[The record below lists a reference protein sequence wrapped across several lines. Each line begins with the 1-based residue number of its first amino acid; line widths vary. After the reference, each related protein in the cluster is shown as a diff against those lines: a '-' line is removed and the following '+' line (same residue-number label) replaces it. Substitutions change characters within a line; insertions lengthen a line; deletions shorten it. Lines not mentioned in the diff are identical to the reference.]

1 MANLILEVGVEEMPA
16 NAVSSALEQLKL
28 SVTLGLEERRLGA
41 RDVKVLGT
49 PRRLILQAY
58 AIPQQQPDMA
68 REVKGPPVSVA
79 FNSEGHPTPAGVGFA
94 KKQGVDVKSLQKIS
108 TPQGEYVVATVLERG
123 KPAEEALGGMLEEA
137 VKSLYFP
144 KMMRWG
150 DNSIRFVRPLRW
162 IVAMLDDKI
171 VPMEINGVRSSNQSR
186 GHRFLSPEPFIVDH
200 ADWLVSLLERKGVIC
215 DPQVRREEI
224 IRQAKQLATE
234 SGGVALI
241 DEELLEENNWLVEK
255 PTALLGKFQ
264 SEFLDLPRPVLVT
277 AMKKH
282 QRFFPVED
290 SNGRLLPLFIS
301 IRNGGDKGLD
311 IVRAGN
317 ERVLTS
323 RFSDARYFYNQDM
336 QEKLENMVPRLSRLV
351 FQEKLGTL
359 FEKRARLME
368 LTKTVA
374 EKLNFS
380 ASMMENAVRAASL
393 AKADLVSHMV
403 VELPS
408 LQGVMGREYAIKDG
422 EDGAVAE
429 AIYQHYLPRYAGDK
443 LPDTPIG
450 RLIAVCDRIDT
461 LVGYL
466 GLEIVPTGSSDP
478 FGLRRAAQGA
488 TQILIEEIDY
498 PTLDALTEFAVNAYK
513 NINGLAFDSSK
524 LSEYM
529 HALFNQRM
537 EALLE
542 DAGVRYDV
550 VNAALNGGIPSESI
564 GAIWKRS
571 GVLQNLIKDSD
582 FTSVL
587 QAAVRTSNILK
598 SAKIA
603 GAEVDSKLF
612 EEACEGELLDAAH
625 LVAAEIK
632 EQIAGWNFQAIYASL
647 KKLTEPV
654 NRFFD
659 GVLVMSDNEAVRRN
673 RIALLK
679 LVQDLYLHLAD
690 FTRIV

>member
-16 NAVSSALEQLKL
+16 NAISSALEQLKH
-28 SVTLGLEERRLGA
+28 SVARGLERCRLGD

-49 PRRLILQAY
+49 PRRLILQAS
-58 AIPQQQPDMA
+58 AIPEQQPDQV

-79 FNSEGHPTPAGVGFA
+79 FNSEGHPTSAGSGFA
-94 KKQGVDVKSLQKIS
+94 KKQGVDVRSLQKVT
-108 TPQGEYVVATVLERG
+108 TPQGEYVVANVLDRG

-137 VKSLYFP
+137 VKALFFP

-162 IVAMLDDKI
+162 IVAMLDDTI

-186 GHRFLSPEPFIVDH
+186 GHRFLSPEPFFVDH
-200 ADWLVSLLERKGVIC
+200 ADSLVPMLEKNGVIC
-215 DPQVRREEI
+215 DPQVRMADI
-224 IRQAKQLATE
+224 IRQAKQLAME
-234 SGGVALI
+234 SGGVALL
-241 DEELLEENNWLVEK
+241 DEELLDENNWLVEK
-255 PTALLGKFQ
+255 PTALLGNFQ

-290 SNGRLLPLFIS
+290 SNGHLLPLFIS

-336 QEKLENMVPRLSRLV
+336 QENLEKMVPRLSRLV

-368 LTKTVA
+368 LTKSVA
-374 EKLNFS
+374 EKLNFPV
-380 ASMMENAVRAASL
+380 SMIEYAIRAASL

-408 LQGVMGREYAIKDG
+408 LQGVIGREYAIKDD
-422 EDGAVAE
+422 EDISVAD

-443 LPDTPIG
+443 LPDTPLG

-478 FGLRRAAQGA
+478 FGLRRAAQGV

-498 PTLDALTEFAVNAYK
+498 PSLDVLTEFAVNAYK
-513 NINGLAFDSSK
+513 NINGLVFDKCK
-524 LSEYM
+524 LSENM

-537 EALLE
+537 ETLLE
-542 DAGVRYDV
+542 DTGIRYDV
-550 VNAALNGGIPSESI
+550 VNAALNGGTPSEPI
-564 GAIWKRS
+564 GAVWKRT
-571 GVLQNLIKDSD
+571 GVLQNLIGDSD

-587 QAAVRTSNILK
+587 QTAVRTSNILK
-598 SAKIA
+598 SAKME
-603 GAEVDSKLF
+603 GAKVNSELF
-612 EEACEGELLDAAH
+612 EEACEGELLDATH
-625 LVAAEIK
+625 LVAAEIQ
-632 EQIAGWNFQAIYASL
+632 EQIDGWNFQDIYVSL

-654 NRFFD
+654 NHFFD
-659 GVLVMSDNEAVRRN
+659 GVLVMSDNESVRRN

-679 LVQDLYLHLAD
+679 IVQDLYLHLAD

>member
-16 NAVSSALEQLKL
+16 NAISSALEQLKH
-28 SVTLGLEERRLGA
+28 SVARGLERCRLGD

-49 PRRLILQAY
+49 PRRLILQAS
-58 AIPQQQPDMA
+58 AIPEQQPDQV

-79 FNSEGHPTPAGVGFA
+79 FNSEGHPTSAGSGFA
-94 KKQGVDVKSLQKIS
+94 KKQGVDVRSLQKVT
-108 TPQGEYVVATVLERG
+108 TPQGEYVVANVLDRG

-137 VKSLYFP
+137 VKALFFP

-162 IVAMLDDKI
+162 IVAMLDDTI

-186 GHRFLSPEPFIVDH
+186 GHRFLSPEPFFVDH
-200 ADWLVSLLERKGVIC
+200 ADSLVPMLEKNGVIC
-215 DPQVRREEI
+215 DPQVRMADI
-224 IRQAKQLATE
+224 ITQAKQLAME
-234 SGGVALI
+234 SGGVALL
-241 DEELLEENNWLVEK
+241 DEELLDENNWLVEK
-255 PTALLGKFQ
+255 PTALLGNFQ

-290 SNGRLLPLFIS
+290 SNGHLLPLFIS

-336 QEKLENMVPRLSRLV
+336 QENLENMVPRLSRLV

-368 LTKTVA
+368 LTKSVA
-374 EKLNFS
+374 EKLNFPV
-380 ASMMENAVRAASL
+380 SMIEYAIRAASL

-408 LQGVMGREYAIKDG
+408 LQGVIGREYAIKDD
-422 EDGAVAE
+422 EDVSVAD

-443 LPDTPIG
+443 LPDTPLG

-478 FGLRRAAQGA
+478 FGLRRAAQGV

-498 PTLDALTEFAVNAYK
+498 PSLDVLTEFAVNAYK
-513 NINGLAFDSSK
+513 NINGLVFDKCK
-524 LSEYM
+524 LSENM

-537 EALLE
+537 ETLLE
-542 DAGVRYDV
+542 DTGIRYDV
-550 VNAALNGGIPSESI
+550 VNAALNGGTPSEPI
-564 GAIWKRS
+564 GAVWKRT
-571 GVLQNLIKDSD
+571 GVLQNLIGDSD

-587 QAAVRTSNILK
+587 QTAVRTSNILK
-598 SAKIA
+598 SAKME
-603 GAEVDSKLF
+603 GAKVNSELF
-612 EEACEGELLDAAH
+612 EEACEGELLDATH
-625 LVAAEIK
+625 LVAAEIQ
-632 EQIAGWNFQAIYASL
+632 EQIDGWNFQDIYVSL

-654 NRFFD
+654 NHFFD
-659 GVLVMSDNEAVRRN
+659 GVLVMSDNESVRRN

-679 LVQDLYLHLAD
+679 IVQDLYLHLAD

>member
-16 NAVSSALEQLKL
+16 NAVSSALEQLKH
-28 SVTLGLEERRLGA
+28 SVARGLERCRLGD

-49 PRRLILQAY
+49 PRRLILQAS
-58 AIPQQQPDMA
+58 AIPEQQPDQV

-79 FNSEGHPTPAGVGFA
+79 FNSEGHPTSAGIGFA
-94 KKQGVDVKSLQKIS
+94 KKQGVDVRSLQKVT
-108 TPQGEYVVATVLERG
+108 TPQGEYVVANVLDRG

-137 VKSLYFP
+137 VKALFFP

-162 IVAMLDDKI
+162 IVAMLDDTI

-186 GHRFLSPEPFIVDH
+186 GHRFLSPEPFFVDH
-200 ADWLVSLLERKGVIC
+200 ADSLVPMLEKNGVIC
-215 DPQVRREEI
+215 DPQVRMADI
-224 IRQAKQLATE
+224 IRQAKQLAME
-234 SGGVALI
+234 SGGVALL
-241 DEELLEENNWLVEK
+241 DEELLDENNWLVEK
-255 PTALLGKFQ
+255 PTALLGNFQ

-290 SNGRLLPLFIS
+290 SNGHLLPLFIS

-336 QEKLENMVPRLSRLV
+336 QENLENMVPRLSRLV

-368 LTKTVA
+368 LTKSVA
-374 EKLNFS
+374 EKLNFPV
-380 ASMMENAVRAASL
+380 SMIEYAIRAASL

-408 LQGVMGREYAIKDG
+408 LQGVIGREYAIKDD
-422 EDGAVAE
+422 EDISVAD

-443 LPDTPIG
+443 LPDTPLG

-478 FGLRRAAQGA
+478 FGLRRAAQGV

-498 PTLDALTEFAVNAYK
+498 PSLDVLTEFAVNAYK
-513 NINGLAFDSSK
+513 NINGLVFDKCK
-524 LSEYM
+524 LSENM

-537 EALLE
+537 ETLLE
-542 DAGVRYDV
+542 DTGIRYDV
-550 VNAALNGGIPSESI
+550 VNAALNGGTPSEPI
-564 GAIWKRS
+564 GAVWKRT
-571 GVLQNLIKDSD
+571 GVLQNLIGDSD

-587 QAAVRTSNILK
+587 QTAVRTSNILK
-598 SAKIA
+598 SAKMA
-603 GAEVDSKLF
+603 GAKVNSELF
-612 EEACEGELLDAAH
+612 EEACEGELLDATH
-625 LVAAEIK
+625 LVAAEIQ
-632 EQIAGWNFQAIYASL
+632 EQIDGWNFQDIYVSL

-654 NRFFD
+654 NHFFD
-659 GVLVMSDNEAVRRN
+659 GVLVMSDNESVRRN

-679 LVQDLYLHLAD
+679 IVQDLYLHLAD

>member
-16 NAVSSALEQLKL
+16 NAVSSALEQLKQT
-28 SVTLGLEERRLGA
+28 VTRGLEVCRLGA
-41 RDVKVLGT
+41 RDVNVLGT
-49 PRRLILQAY
+49 PRRLILQAS
-58 AIPQQQPDMA
+58 AISEQQPDQV

-79 FNSEGHPTPAGVGFA
+79 FNSEGHPTPAGIGFA
-94 KKQGVDVKSLQKIS
+94 KKQGVDVQSLQKVT
-108 TPQGEYVVATVLERG
+108 TPQGEYVLANVLDRG
-123 KPAEEALGGMLEEA
+123 KPAEEALGGMLEES
-137 VKSLYFP
+137 VKALFFP

-200 ADWLVSLLERKGVIC
+200 ADSLVPMLEKNGVIC
-215 DPQVRREEI
+215 DPKVRMADI
-224 IRQAKQLATE
+224 IRQAKQLAME
-234 SGGVALI
+234 SGGVALL
-241 DEELLEENNWLVEK
+241 DEELLDENNWLVEK
-255 PTALLGKFQ
+255 PTALIGKFQ

-290 SNGRLLPLFIS
+290 SNGHLLPLFIS

-336 QEKLENMVPRLSRLV
+336 QEKLEDMVPRLSRLV
-351 FQEKLGTL
+351 FQEKLGSL

-368 LTKTVA
+368 LTKSVA
-374 EKLNFS
+374 ERLNFS
-380 ASMMENAVRAASL
+380 VSMIEYAKRAAAL

-422 EDGAVAE
+422 EDVSVAD

-478 FGLRRAAQGA
+478 FGLRRAAQGV

-498 PTLDALTEFAVNAYK
+498 PTLDILTDFAVNAYN
-513 NINGLAFDSSK
+513 NINGLVFDPCK
-524 LSEYM
+524 LSENM

-542 DAGVRYDV
+542 DAGIRYDV
-550 VNAALNGGIPSESI
+550 VNAALNGGTHSESI
-564 GAIWKRS
+564 GAAWKRT
-571 GVLQNLIKDSD
+571 GVLQNVIGDSD
-582 FTSVL
+582 FSSVL

-598 SAKIA
+598 SAKMA
-603 GAEVDSKLF
+603 GAKVDSELF
-612 EEACEGELLDAAH
+612 EEACERELLDVTH

-632 EQIAGWNFQAIYASL
+632 EHIDGWNFQDIYASL

-659 GVLVMSDNEAVRRN
+659 GVLVMSDNDAVRRN
-673 RIALLK
+673 RIALLN
-679 LVQDLYLHLAD
+679 LVQDLYLYLAD

>member
-16 NAVSSALEQLKL
+16 NAISSALEQLKH
-28 SVTLGLEERRLGA
+28 SVARGLERCRLGD

-49 PRRLILQAY
+49 PRRLILQAS
-58 AIPQQQPDMA
+58 AIPEQQPDQV

-79 FNSEGHPTPAGVGFA
+79 FNSEGHPTSAGSGFA
-94 KKQGVDVKSLQKIS
+94 KKQGVDVRSLQKVT
-108 TPQGEYVVATVLERG
+108 TPQGEYVVANVLDRG

-137 VKSLYFP
+137 VKALFFP

-162 IVAMLDDKI
+162 IVAMLDDTI

-186 GHRFLSPEPFIVDH
+186 GHRFLSPEPFFVDH
-200 ADWLVSLLERKGVIC
+200 ADSLVPMLEKNGVIC
-215 DPQVRREEI
+215 DPQVRMADI
-224 IRQAKQLATE
+224 ITQAKQLAME
-234 SGGVALI
+234 SGGVALL
-241 DEELLEENNWLVEK
+241 DEELLDENNWLVEK
-255 PTALLGKFQ
+255 PTALLGNFQ

-290 SNGRLLPLFIS
+290 SNGHLLPLFIS

-336 QEKLENMVPRLSRLV
+336 QENLEKMVPRLSRLV

-368 LTKTVA
+368 LTKSVA
-374 EKLNFS
+374 EKLNFPV
-380 ASMMENAVRAASL
+380 SMIEYAIRAASL

-408 LQGVMGREYAIKDG
+408 LQGVIGREYAIKDD
-422 EDGAVAE
+422 EDISVAD

-443 LPDTPIG
+443 LPDTPLG

-478 FGLRRAAQGA
+478 FGLRRAAQGV

-498 PTLDALTEFAVNAYK
+498 PSLDVLTEFAVNAYK
-513 NINGLAFDSSK
+513 NINGLVFDKCK
-524 LSEYM
+524 LSENM

-537 EALLE
+537 ETLLE
-542 DAGVRYDV
+542 DTGIRYDV
-550 VNAALNGGIPSESI
+550 VNAALNGGTPSEPI
-564 GAIWKRS
+564 GAVWKRT
-571 GVLQNLIKDSD
+571 GVLQNLIGDSD

-587 QAAVRTSNILK
+587 QTAVRTSNILK
-598 SAKIA
+598 SAKME
-603 GAEVDSKLF
+603 GAKVNSELF
-612 EEACEGELLDAAH
+612 EEACEGELLDATH
-625 LVAAEIK
+625 LVAAEIQ
-632 EQIAGWNFQAIYASL
+632 EQIDGWNFQDIYVSL

-654 NRFFD
+654 NHFFD
-659 GVLVMSDNEAVRRN
+659 GVLVMSDNESVRRN

-679 LVQDLYLHLAD
+679 IVQDLYLHLAD

>member
-16 NAVSSALEQLKL
+16 NAVSSALEQLKH
-28 SVTLGLEERRLGA
+28 SVARGLERCRLGD

-49 PRRLILQAY
+49 PRRLILQAS
-58 AIPQQQPDMA
+58 AIPEQQPDQV

-79 FNSEGHPTPAGVGFA
+79 FNSEGHPTSAGSGFA
-94 KKQGVDVKSLQKIS
+94 KKQGVDVRSLQKVT
-108 TPQGEYVVATVLERG
+108 TPQGEYVVANVLDRG

-137 VKSLYFP
+137 VKALFFP

-162 IVAMLDDKI
+162 IVAMLDDTI

-186 GHRFLSPEPFIVDH
+186 GHRFLSPEPFFVDH
-200 ADWLVSLLERKGVIC
+200 ADSLVPMLEKNGVIC
-215 DPQVRREEI
+215 DPQVRMADI
-224 IRQAKQLATE
+224 IRQAKQLAME
-234 SGGVALI
+234 SGGVALL
-241 DEELLEENNWLVEK
+241 DEELLDENNWLVEK
-255 PTALLGKFQ
+255 PTALLGNFQ

-336 QEKLENMVPRLSRLV
+336 QENLENMVPRLSRLV

-368 LTKTVA
+368 LTKSVA
-374 EKLNFS
+374 EKLNFPV
-380 ASMMENAVRAASL
+380 SMIEYAIRAASL

-408 LQGVMGREYAIKDG
+408 LQGVMGREYAIKDD
-422 EDGAVAE
+422 EDISVAD

-443 LPDTPIG
+443 LPDTPLG

-478 FGLRRAAQGA
+478 FGLRRAAQGV

-498 PTLDALTEFAVNAYK
+498 PSLDVLTEFAVNAYK
-513 NINGLAFDSSK
+513 NINGLVFDKCK
-524 LSEYM
+524 LSENM

-537 EALLE
+537 ETLLE
-542 DAGVRYDV
+542 DTGIRYDV
-550 VNAALNGGIPSESI
+550 VNAALNGGTPSEPI
-564 GAIWKRS
+564 GAVWKRT
-571 GVLQNLIKDSD
+571 GVLQNLIGDSD

-587 QAAVRTSNILK
+587 QTAVRTSNILK
-598 SAKIA
+598 SAKMA
-603 GAEVDSKLF
+603 GAKVNSELF
-612 EEACEGELLDAAH
+612 EEACEGELLDATH
-625 LVAAEIK
+625 LVAAEIQ
-632 EQIAGWNFQAIYASL
+632 EQIDGWNFQDIYVSL

-654 NRFFD
+654 NHFFD
-659 GVLVMSDNEAVRRN
+659 GVLVMSDNESVRRN

-679 LVQDLYLHLAD
+679 IVQDLYLHLAD